1 MKPPLLWESLSL
13 TCLLRFS
20 TVVFNVTPRF
30 EIHFYL
36 CLMLFHVEI
45 TFFLYKATAVLVMP
59 LTEYFLFEVF
69 RVQLIELDTG
79 KCAWEIQLVIIRE
92 YHCYKIKQLCK
103 SHTFF
108 LTWYNACQSH
118 QIIYIFSAWH
128 LGARLVAHS
137 SQYGRA

>member
-20 TVVFNVTPRF
+20 AVVFNVTPRF

-36 CLMLFHVEI
+36 CLML
-45 TFFLYKATAVLVMP
+45 FFLYKATAVLVMP

-79 KCAWEIQLVIIRE
+79 KCA
-92 YHCYKIKQLCK
+92 
-103 SHTFF
+103 
-108 LTWYNACQSH
+108 
-118 QIIYIFSAWH
+118 
-128 LGARLVAHS
+128 
-137 SQYGRA
+137 

>member
-69 RVQLIELDTG
+69 SVQLIELGTG
-79 KCAWEIQLVIIRE
+79 KCA
-92 YHCYKIKQLCK
+92 
-103 SHTFF
+103 
-108 LTWYNACQSH
+108 
-118 QIIYIFSAWH
+118 
-128 LGARLVAHS
+128 
-137 SQYGRA
+137 